1 MKIEQEP
8 AEFKPIT
15 ITLET
20 REEVNFFWDLI
31 RASNFPIGPI
41 ENEHTIKIRNM
52 YIEISNWLSNAA
64 KL

>member
-8 AEFKPIT
+8 TEFKPIT

-20 REEVNFFWDLI
+20 REEVNFFWDLL
-31 RASNFPIGPI
+31 RTSNFPIGPI
-41 ENEHTIKIRNM
+41 ETEHTIKIRRM
-52 YIEISNWLSNAA
+52 YVEISNWFSTVA